1 MSRLLSLI
9 LLLALSLTLAAQ
21 KKDSKQVR
29 GMKQQKSSIQKDMKK
44 NEKQLKANK
53 QEQKARSQEIQ
64 RLEGQIQARVKHI
77 HSLEGNIDSVE
88 GYIRL
93 TERRLDTLTREL
105 NAKKERYAKA
115 LRYARTQRIELS
127 PTMFVLAGNTPTEM
141 VRRARYAK
149 QYATYQH
156 RLGEAVMEKRA
167 EALTMQHRLLL
178 KKDEMNRMLQD
189 VIKQRKQLNAD
200 RQHQQNV
207 LTGLVKVEKDLD
219 SKIKKQRQEMAELD
233 RKIEARIAYEI
244 EQARKKA
251 EAERKRREAE
261 ERKRREAEERR
272 RQEEARRTGK
282 KPAPAPSTPAK
293 TTTTA
298 DSWLT
303 SEERALSGSFQQNK
317 GRLPVPIT
325 GSYMITRGFGK
336 YTPDGMR
343 GVTLDNKG
351 IDYTG
356 QSGARARVVFDGVV
370 SAVVDAGGMKH
381 VLVRH
386 GNYISIYINL
396 SSVIVREG
404 QKLRARDLIGA
415 VARDVH
421 GRYTMQ
427 FQLRKERTLLNPTS
441 WIGR

>member
-1 MSRLLSLI
+1 MLLISV
-9 LLLALSLTLAAQ
+9 ALAAQ
-21 KKDSKQVR
+21 KQKDSKQVR
-29 GMKQQKSSIQKDMKK
+29 GMKQQKTSIQQNIKK
-44 NEKQLKANK
+44 NEKRLRANK
-53 QEQKARSQEIQ
+53 QEQKARSQEIE

-88 GYIRL
+88 GYIRF
-93 TERRLDTLTREL
+93 TERRLDTLTRQLEE
-105 NAKKERYAKA
+105 KKARYAKA

-127 PTMFVLAGNTPTEM
+127 PTVFVLAGNTPTEM
-141 VRRARYAK
+141 VRRARYAR

-167 EALTMQHRLLL
+167 EALTVQHRLLL

-189 VIKQRKQLNAD
+189 VIRQRRQLNAD
-200 RQHQQNV
+200 RQRQQDV
-207 LTGLVKVEKDLD
+207 LTGLVRVEKDLD
-219 SKIKKQRQEMAELD
+219 GKIRKQRQEMAELD

-261 ERKRREAEERR
+261 ERKRQEEERR
-272 RQEEARRTGK
+272 RQEEARRSGRKVAASPSASGNVSSGK
-282 KPAPAPSTPAK
+282 ASSS
-293 TTTTA
+293 
-298 DSWLT
+298 DNWLS
-303 SEERALSGSFQQNK
+303 SEDRAMSGSFQQNK

-404 QKLRARDLIGA
+404 QRLRARDLIGA

-427 FQLRKERTLLNPTS
+427 FQLRKERTLLNPS
-441 WIGR
+441 AWVGR